1 MTTIRSRTSA
11 LRTVVTSRTSR
22 QSLLHVSAQV
32 VSAALGFATTVLLAR
47 VLGVEGFGTYAVL
60 LGYFTFSSVFFDFGI
75 PVATKRLLAVGE
87 ASDGG
92 RALLGAGYI
101 GARASGVVYVVLI
114 YASLPLVARWVHGA
128 AADLLLVAAPLAI
141 AFPLQEMTLSAGQGL
156 NRIGVSAAML
166 VVPRAI
172 SLVALVV
179 LWQAD
184 LLTPLA
190 AGLSYPA
197 GILVGV
203 LVLVPVLRPA
213 RTRLRAALA
222 ALRAEVRVFGR
233 HTYVGRV
240 FDGLTNGFDRMLIAA
255 HAGAASAGMY
265 SIAATMSQPLGMV
278 SRATSASAYRT
289 MATAPAMPR
298 RLLRVNIVWALGGG
312 IALVALCMVLIPIA
326 FTAKYDAA
334 LGLLPLVAAGIAIAS
349 VNEPFHAYFSSHGAG
364 RTLRTLSVATSS
376 LNVVLMLVLI
386 PTLGATGAA
395 LALIA
400 SGTLNLV
407 MNLRAYARRSA

>member
-1 MTTIRSRTSA
+1 MTSTRSRMA
-11 LRTVVTSRTSR
+11 NLRTVVNTRTSR
-22 QSLLHVSAQV
+22 QSMLHVAAQV
-32 VSAALGFATTVLLAR
+32 TSAALGFVTTVLLAR
-47 VLGVEGFGTYAVL
+47 VLGVDGFGVYAVL
-60 LGYFTFSSVFFDFGI
+60 VGFFTFSSVFFDFGV
-75 PVATKRLLAVGE
+75 PVATKRLLAVTE

-92 RALLGAGYI
+92 RALLGAGYL
-101 GARASGVVYVVLI
+101 GALGVGLVYVVLI
-114 YASLPLVARWVHGA
+114 YASLPLVGRWVDGNA
-128 AADLLLVAAPLAI
+128 ARLLVMAAPLAI
-141 AFPLQEMTLSAGQGL
+141 AFPLQEMTLSAAQGL

-166 VVPRAI
+166 VLPRAL
-172 SLVALVV
+172 SLAALLL
-179 LWQAD
+179 LWPAGM
-184 LLTPLA
+184 LTPLVA
-190 AGLSYPA
+190 ILAYPA
-197 GILVGV
+197 GILLGV
-203 LVLVPVLRPA
+203 FVLLAVLRPGVSQL
-213 RTRLRAALA
+213 RTSGA
-222 ALRAEVRVFGR
+222 ALRAEVRAFGR

-278 SRATSASAYRT
+278 SRATSASAYRA
-289 MATAPAMPR
+289 MATAPEMPR
-298 RLLRVNIVWALGGG
+298 RLLRVNVAWAVVGGV
-312 IALVALCMVLIPIA
+312 ALVALCAVLIPLA

-334 LGLLPLVAAGIAIAS
+334 LALLPLVACGIAIAS

-386 PTLGATGAA
+386 PRLGATGAA

-407 MNLRAYARRSA
+407 MNLRAYARRPA

>member
-1 MTTIRSRTSA
+1 MTSIRSRMA
-11 LRTVVTSRTSR
+11 NLRAVATTRTSR
-22 QSLLHVSAQV
+22 QSMLHVAAQV
-32 VSAALGFATTVLLAR
+32 TSAALGFVTTVLLAR
-47 VLGVEGFGTYAVL
+47 VLGVDGFGVYAVL
-60 LGYFTFSSVFFDFGI
+60 VGYFTFSSVFFDFGI
-75 PVATKRLLAVGE
+75 PVATKRLLAVAE
-87 ASDGG
+87 ASDGA
-92 RALLGAGYI
+92 RALLGAGYLGALGI
-101 GARASGVVYVVLI
+101 GLVYVVLI
-114 YASLPLVARWVHGA
+114 YASLPLMGSWVDGDAAR
-128 AADLLLVAAPLAI
+128 LLVLAAPLAI
-141 AFPLQEMTLSAGQGL
+141 AFPLQEMTLSAAQGL

-166 VVPRAI
+166 VLPRAL
-172 SLVALVV
+172 SLAALLL
-179 LWQAD
+179 LWRAGM
-184 LLTPLA
+184 LTPLA
-190 AGLSYPA
+190 AIVSYPA
-197 GILVGV
+197 GIMAGV

-213 RTRLRAALA
+213 RARLRAALA
-222 ALRAEVRVFGR
+222 ALRAEVRAFGR

-278 SRATSASAYRT
+278 SRATSASAYRA
-289 MATAPAMPR
+289 MATASAMPR
-298 RLLRVNIVWALGGG
+298 RLLRVNVAWAAVGGV
-312 IALVALCMVLIPIA
+312 ALVALCTVLIPLA

-334 LGLLPLVAAGIAIAS
+334 LALLPMVACGIAIAS

-386 PTLGATGAA
+386 PRLGAAGAA

-407 MNLRAYARRSA
+407 MNLRAYARRPA